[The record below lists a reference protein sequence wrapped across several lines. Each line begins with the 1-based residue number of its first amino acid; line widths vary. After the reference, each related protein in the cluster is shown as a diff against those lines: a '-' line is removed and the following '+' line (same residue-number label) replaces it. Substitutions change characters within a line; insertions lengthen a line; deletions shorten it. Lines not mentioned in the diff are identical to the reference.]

1 MRRTVISL
9 LFACVA
15 AAFVSAA
22 GRKAVVMQTT
32 AGDIRIEL
40 YDETPAHRDN
50 FLKLVRSHFYD
61 SLLFHR
67 VVRNFVV
74 QAGDPDSKQAE
85 PGRMLGAGTL
95 PYRLPAEVRLPALY
109 HKRGAV
115 AMAREADE
123 ANPRRESDA
132 CQFYIVWGK
141 RHSTAVVEAERERID
156 TLGGGA
162 KMSDEMFETYRK
174 VGGLPQ
180 HHPLRPPAL
189 RHHDNLCKG
198 GRVTAARRPCGA
210 VAAGMPV
217 STGLPPCHQG
227 CRRAPGRSSMG
238 QIQ

>member
-1 MRRTVISL
+1 MKRTVISL
-9 LFACVA
+9 LFVCVA
-15 AAFVSAA
+15 AAFVHAA
-22 GRKAVVMQTT
+22 GRKAVVLQTT

-40 YDETPAHRDN
+40 YDETPVHRDN

-95 PYRLPAEVRLPALY
+95 LYRLPAEVRLPALY

-156 TLGGGA
+156 TIGGGA
-162 KMSDEMFETYRK
+162 RMSDEMFETYRK

-180 HHPLRPPAL
+180 LDGLYTVFGEVTMGMDVVEKMLDAETDDHDRPLYDIMIISA
-189 RHHDNLCKG
+189 
-198 GRVTAARRPCGA
+198 RVEE
-210 VAAGMPV
+210 
-217 STGLPPCHQG
+217 
-227 CRRAPGRSSMG
+227 
-238 QIQ
+238 

>member
-9 LFACVA
+9 LFACVT

-22 GRKAVVMQTT
+22 GRKAVVLQTT

-74 QAGDPDSKQAE
+74 QAGDPGSKQAE

-95 PYRLPAEVRLPALY
+95 PYRLPAEVRLPELY

-156 TLGGGA
+156 TIGGGA
-162 KMSDEMFETYRK
+162 RMSDEMFETYRK

-180 HHPLRPPAL
+180 LDGLYTVFGEVTMGMDVVEKMLDAETDDYDRPLYDIMIISA
-189 RHHDNLCKG
+189 
-198 GRVTAARRPCGA
+198 RVEE
-210 VAAGMPV
+210 
-217 STGLPPCHQG
+217 
-227 CRRAPGRSSMG
+227 
-238 QIQ
+238 

>member
-1 MRRTVISL
+1 MKRTVISL
-9 LFACVA
+9 LFVCVTA
-15 AAFVSAA
+15 VFVSAA
-22 GRKAVVMQTT
+22 GRKAVVLQTT

-95 PYRLPAEVRLPALY
+95 PYRLPAEVRLPELY

-156 TLGGGA
+156 TIGGGA
-162 KMSDEMFETYRK
+162 RMSDEMFETYRK

-180 HHPLRPPAL
+180 LDGLYTVFGEVTMGMDVVEKMLDAETDDYDRPIYDIMIISA
-189 RHHDNLCKG
+189 
-198 GRVTAARRPCGA
+198 RVEE
-210 VAAGMPV
+210 
-217 STGLPPCHQG
+217 
-227 CRRAPGRSSMG
+227 
-238 QIQ
+238 

>member
-15 AAFVSAA
+15 AFVSAA
-22 GRKAVVMQTT
+22 GRKAVVLQTT

-180 HHPLRPPAL
+180 LDGLYTVFGEVTMGMDVVEKMLDAETDDYDRPLYDIMIISA
-189 RHHDNLCKG
+189 
-198 GRVTAARRPCGA
+198 RVEE
-210 VAAGMPV
+210 
-217 STGLPPCHQG
+217 
-227 CRRAPGRSSMG
+227 
-238 QIQ
+238 

>member
-9 LFACVA
+9 LFACVT

-22 GRKAVVMQTT
+22 GRKAVVLQTT

-40 YDETPAHRDN
+40 YDETPVHRDN

-95 PYRLPAEVRLPALY
+95 PYRLPAEVRLPELY

-156 TLGGGA
+156 TIGGGA
-162 KMSDEMFETYRK
+162 RMSDEMFETYRK

-180 HHPLRPPAL
+180 LDGLYTVFGEVTMGMDVVEKMLDAETDDYDRPLYDIMIISA
-189 RHHDNLCKG
+189 
-198 GRVTAARRPCGA
+198 RVEE
-210 VAAGMPV
+210 
-217 STGLPPCHQG
+217 
-227 CRRAPGRSSMG
+227 
-238 QIQ
+238 

>member
-22 GRKAVVMQTT
+22 GRKAVVLQTT

-123 ANPRRESDA
+123 ANPQRESDA

-180 HHPLRPPAL
+180 LDGLYTVFGEVTMGMDVVEKMLDAETDDYDRPLYDIMIISA
-189 RHHDNLCKG
+189 
-198 GRVTAARRPCGA
+198 RVEE
-210 VAAGMPV
+210 
-217 STGLPPCHQG
+217 
-227 CRRAPGRSSMG
+227 
-238 QIQ
+238 

>member
-1 MRRTVISL
+1 MLAVLLAALPLHADKRKDTRTRVLIE
-9 LFACVA
+9 
-15 AAFVSAA
+15 
-22 GRKAVVMQTT
+22 TT
-32 AGDIRIEL
+32 AGNITLAL
-40 YDETPAHRDN
+40 YDETPVHRDN

-123 ANPRRESDA
+123 ANPQRESDA

-180 HHPLRPPAL
+180 LDGLYTVFGEVTMGMDVVEKMLDAETDDYDRPLYDIMIISA
-189 RHHDNLCKG
+189 
-198 GRVTAARRPCGA
+198 RVEE
-210 VAAGMPV
+210 
-217 STGLPPCHQG
+217 
-227 CRRAPGRSSMG
+227 
-238 QIQ
+238 

>member
-9 LFACVA
+9 LFVCVA
-15 AAFVSAA
+15 AAFVHAA
-22 GRKAVVMQTT
+22 GRKAVVLQTT

-74 QAGDPDSKQAE
+74 QAGDPGSKHAG

-95 PYRLPAEVRLPALY
+95 PYRLPAEVRLPELY

-156 TLGGGA
+156 TIGGGA
-162 KMSDEMFETYRK
+162 RMSDEMFETYRK

-180 HHPLRPPAL
+180 LDGLYTVFGEVTMGMDVVEKMLDAETDDYDRPLYDIMIISA
-189 RHHDNLCKG
+189 
-198 GRVTAARRPCGA
+198 RVEE
-210 VAAGMPV
+210 
-217 STGLPPCHQG
+217 
-227 CRRAPGRSSMG
+227 
-238 QIQ
+238 

>member
-1 MRRTVISL
+1 MKRTVISL
-9 LFACVA
+9 LFVCVA

-22 GRKAVVMQTT
+22 GRKAVVLQTT

-74 QAGDPDSKQAE
+74 QAGDPDSKHAG

-95 PYRLPAEVRLPALY
+95 PYRLPAEVRLPELY

-156 TLGGGA
+156 TIGGGA
-162 KMSDEMFETYRK
+162 RMSDEMFETYRK

-180 HHPLRPPAL
+180 LDGLYTVFGEVTMGMDVVEKMLDAETDDYDRPLYDIMIISA
-189 RHHDNLCKG
+189 
-198 GRVTAARRPCGA
+198 RVEE
-210 VAAGMPV
+210 
-217 STGLPPCHQG
+217 
-227 CRRAPGRSSMG
+227 
-238 QIQ
+238 

>member
-1 MRRTVISL
+1 MKRTVISL
-9 LFACVA
+9 LFVCVA
-15 AAFVSAA
+15 AAFVHAA
-22 GRKAVVMQTT
+22 GRKAVVLQTT

-40 YDETPAHRDN
+40 YDETPVHRDN

-74 QAGDPDSKQAE
+74 QAGDPGSKHAG

-95 PYRLPAEVRLPALY
+95 PYRLPAEVRLPELY

-141 RHSTAVVEAERERID
+141 LHSTAVVEAERERID
-156 TLGGGA
+156 TIGGGA
-162 KMSDEMFETYRK
+162 RMLDEMFETYRK

-180 HHPLRPPAL
+180 LDGLYTVFGEVTMGMDVVEKMLDAETDDYDRPLYDIMIISA
-189 RHHDNLCKG
+189 
-198 GRVTAARRPCGA
+198 RVEE
-210 VAAGMPV
+210 
-217 STGLPPCHQG
+217 
-227 CRRAPGRSSMG
+227 
-238 QIQ
+238 

>member
-1 MRRTVISL
+1 MRRTVISF

-22 GRKAVVMQTT
+22 GRKAVVLQTT

-123 ANPRRESDA
+123 ANPQRESDA

-162 KMSDEMFETYRK
+162 RMSDEMFETYRK

-180 HHPLRPPAL
+180 LDGLYTVFGEVTMGMDVVEKMLDAETDDYDRPLYDIMIISA
-189 RHHDNLCKG
+189 
-198 GRVTAARRPCGA
+198 RVEE
-210 VAAGMPV
+210 
-217 STGLPPCHQG
+217 
-227 CRRAPGRSSMG
+227 
-238 QIQ
+238 

>member
-1 MRRTVISL
+1 MKRTVISL
-9 LFACVA
+9 LFVCVA
-15 AAFVSAA
+15 AAFVHAA
-22 GRKAVVMQTT
+22 GRKAVVLQTT

-40 YDETPAHRDN
+40 YDETPVHRDN

-95 PYRLPAEVRLPALY
+95 PYRLPAEVRLPELY

-156 TLGGGA
+156 TIGGGA
-162 KMSDEMFETYRK
+162 RMSDEMFETYRK

-180 HHPLRPPAL
+180 LDGLYTVFGEVTMGMDVVEKMLDAETDDYDRPLYDIMIISA
-189 RHHDNLCKG
+189 
-198 GRVTAARRPCGA
+198 RVEE
-210 VAAGMPV
+210 
-217 STGLPPCHQG
+217 
-227 CRRAPGRSSMG
+227 
-238 QIQ
+238 